1 LSLTLTQT
9 EGQRFSVQQK
19 QFKCGLKIFESLLA
33 IVSQSYYVTI
43 ILCDFTIILCDFT
56 IILYDY
62 SKAHI
67 GGHEDHSAQR
77 QIICVLRWVITA
89 AISICC
95 EKLLSESV
103 SITA

>member
-43 ILCDFTIILCDFT
+43 ILCD
-56 IILYDY
+56 Y

-77 QIICVLRWVITA
+77 QIICVLR
-89 AISICC
+89 
-95 EKLLSESV
+95 
-103 SITA
+103 